1 MNVLSQKITHFT
13 VFFIGGFPKWKIA
26 QNCTFLG
33 KKSQVWNYFEE
44 KLSKFYGGII

>member
-33 KKSQVWNYFEE
+33 KKV
-44 KLSKFYGGII
+44 KFGIILRRNCQNFMEE